1 MTINSLPNEIVGEIF
16 NYIPGK
22 YLSLC
27 NKNYWYKYYIEKN
40 GNKSRISYVRFILR
54 NDFSFIFEK
63 YVVLNFQ
70 FLIKQKKIIYKDK
83 IFARKIDLFKYLST
97 FVFNSNKCKNILD
110 EHMKIN
116 RLVFKKI
123 KTKLNKWSN

>member
-16 NYIPGK
+16 NYVPEK

-27 NKNYWYKYYIEKN
+27 NKNHWHKYYTKKN
-40 GNKSRISYVRFILR
+40 DNKSRISYARFLLR
-54 NDFSFIFEK
+54 NDFSFIFEQ

-70 FLIKQKKIIYKDK
+70 FFIKQKKIIYKDK
-83 IFARKIDLFKYLST
+83 IFSRKIDLFKYLST

-110 EHMKIN
+110 DHMKNN